1 MTQKQLDTS
10 PIFYTTN
17 EVAKLL
23 GVTARTVQMWA
34 DSGLIKVSK
43 TPGGHRRISSEEYK
57 RLDRQINYSDHRTV
71 ADVSVEALHK
81 KEPFTVLVVEDD
93 QDLLNLYQMQM
104 SEWDFEFELLT
115 ANDGYQGLLLSGVNI
130 PNVIIT
136 DLFMPNMDGFHMI
149 DVMSSNRHLAD
160 CEIVVVTG
168 LSQQDIEKR
177 FPLPES
183 VTVLSKPIPFETLKN
198 IIKLKMEASVQA
210 DARVGE

>member
-1 MTQKQLDTS
+1 VTDKQL
-10 PIFYTTN
+10 YTTN

-43 TPGGHRRISSEEYK
+43 TLGGHRRISNKEYK
-57 RLDRQINYSDHRTV
+57 RLDRQINYSVHQTI
-71 ADVSVEALHK
+71 AEVSEEVLLT
-81 KEPFTVLVVEDD
+81 KELFTVLVVEDD
-93 QDLLNLYQMQM
+93 QDLLKLYQMQM
-104 SEWDFEFELLT
+104 SEWEFEFELLT
-115 ANDGYQGLLLSGVNI
+115 ANDGYEGLLLSGVNI

-168 LSQQDIEKR
+168 LSQQDVEKR
-177 FPLPES
+177 YPLPES

-210 DARVGE
+210 DVRWG